1 MGDEQFRSDEDAMKT
16 RVKAVK
22 KREPGENTH
31 AQRRIRNLEW
41 RGSKSGSK
49 TCVEDMEAW
58 DYVSQFGHRKDAL
71 FEREEEIRVKKWLNV
86 IELGWLKRFARK
98 NVPKEV

>member
-31 AQRRIRNLEW
+31 AQSRIRILEW
-41 RGSKSGSK
+41 HENKSGSK
-49 TCVEDMEAW
+49 TYVEDIEAW
-58 DYVSQFGHRKDAL
+58 DYVSQFGHRKDSL
-71 FEREEEIRVKKWLNV
+71 FKREEEIVVKK
-86 IELGWLKRFARK
+86 
-98 NVPKEV
+98 